1 MFNISRGFF
10 LLLLLF
16 SSNILLAQ
24 DLQTIIDSA
33 PNQEAFWSV
42 TVRDG
47 EGNILENVNSDKLII
62 PASNQKLFTTAA
74 VLDGLGSDFKYTT
87 NVYGEGALV
96 DSVWEGY
103 FIIKAVGDPSISG
116 IMYNGDRYHVFK
128 SFLDQFHKKGIH
140 DYSGGRNYD
149 GGYKVDANYFDD
161 QVYPK
166 GWDWDDL
173 SFYYGVEIHALSFN
187 NNAVDIEV
195 FADSSVGK
203 RPRVEHFPNTWR
215 IQTGEN
221 IDDIYFLKPVI
232 QLLNRQEIIP
242 ENLEYDEYYRRELG
256 SNQIVL
262 GSKLPKGY
270 YEKESLSI
278 QDAETFFIDSFD
290 EFLKQNGFNKD
301 YYFYDEEYLIEG
313 DYDYINN
320 PIIASHTSEPLSKLV
335 EWTNK
340 ESDNFYT
347 EMLLKTLAAE
357 KAGIPGTFENGIK
370 EVRNFLGRMEIDT
383 TFVIM
388 KDGSGMA
395 SGNFTKT
402 AILSEF
408 LVKMQDH
415 PEFSSFYNSMSIAG
429 IDGTIAHRMKGTPL
443 YNNFKGKSGYVGGV
457 RTLSGY
463 FTTASG
469 KKLIVSLA
477 VNNFIGKVRPI
488 DAIHEQILE
497 YLYAKY

>member
-1 MFNISRGFF
+1 MFKLIRSLF
-10 LLLLLF
+10 LLIFLT
-16 SSNILLAQ
+16 SSNFLFAQ

-33 PNQEAFWSV
+33 QNQEAFWSV

-47 EGNILENVNSDKLII
+47 EGNILEKVNSDKLII

-74 VLDGLGSDFKYTT
+74 VLDGLGSDFRYTT
-87 NVYGEGALV
+87 NIYGDGVLV
-96 DSVWEGY
+96 DSVWEGNL
-103 FIIKAVGDPSISG
+103 IIKGSGDPSISG
-116 IMYNGDRYHVFK
+116 FMYNENRYYVFGQLVQK
-128 SFLDQFHKKGIH
+128 LKDYGIFEINGSLTA
-140 DYSGGRNYD
+140 DVS
-149 GGYKVDANYFDD
+149 YFDEEI
-161 QVYPK
+161 YPK

-173 SFYYGVEIHALSFN
+173 SFYYGVEIAPLSFN
-187 NNAVDIEV
+187 NNAIDLTVIAEGEV
-195 FADSSVGK
+195 GDKPSISWFPKNSAFAN
-203 RPRVEHFPNTWR
+203 FINY
-215 IQTGEN
+215 QTITPLGT
-221 IDDIYFLKPVI
+221 K
-232 QLLNRQEIIP
+232 
-242 ENLEYDEYYRRELG
+242 YDEFYRRELG
-256 SNQIVL
+256 NNSIIL
-262 GSKLPKGY
+262 GSKLPQGY
-270 YEKESLSI
+270 IEKESLSI
-278 QDAETFFIDSFD
+278 SGASMFFLQSLEQF
-290 EFLKQNGFNKD
+290 FN
-301 YYFYDEEYLIEG
+301 EGGITISHSYLIQSP
-313 DYDYINN
+313 N
-320 PIIASHTSEPLSKLV
+320 PDLTNLNIIASHTSEPLSKLI

-357 KAGIPGTFENGIK
+357 KAGIPGSFENGIK

-408 LVKMQDH
+408 LVKMQNH

-429 IDGTIAHRMKGTPL
+429 IDGTIAHRMKGTSL

-463 FTTASG
+463 FTAASG

-477 VNNFIGKVRPI
+477 ANNFIGKVRPI